1 MEMSALSLTL
11 PIVTIVGLLGFV
23 AWGTFMLTTERNRID
38 KRIDRLVDSVE
49 HLASSFESYSK
60 SIDAALKSNYSLAD
74 HELWSART
82 EILNPSWKS
91 ARISRSETNPAME
104 Q

>member
-1 MEMSALSLTL
+1 MEMNALSLTL
-11 PIVTIVGLLGFV
+11 PIVTIAGLLVSV

-38 KRIDRLVDSVE
+38 KRIDKLVDSVE
-49 HLASSFESYSK
+49 HLARSFESYSK
-60 SIDAALKSNYSLAD
+60 SIDAALKSNYSLSD

-82 EILNPSWKS
+82 EALNPTWKS
-91 ARISRSETNPAME
+91 ARLDRSGGEKM

>member
-1 MEMSALSLTL
+1 MEVSALSLTL

-23 AWGTFMLTTERNRID
+23 AWGTFMLTAERNRID

-49 HLASSFESYSK
+49 HLARSFEAYSK

-82 EILNPSWKS
+82 EILNPAWKS
-91 ARISRSETNPAME
+91 ARISRPEATSVME